1 MQMDISATI
10 CFLSLFCTKTKEFA
24 PYFSNDKSG
33 SFFPNRRRCD
43 CCHLLLGLVNEN
55 LQKKHLKTFLLKNKN
70 IRFKNE
76 VICMRV
82 RGCTPTHVLMCKT
95 D

>member
-1 MQMDISATI
+1 MVKVA
-10 CFLSLFCTKTKEFA
+10 A
-24 PYFSNDKSG
+24 
-33 SFFPNRRRCD
+33 FFPNHRRRD

-55 LQKKHLKTFLLKNKN
+55 LPKKHLKTLLLRIKTSIK
-70 IRFKNE
+70 FKNE
-76 VICMRV
+76 VICVRV